1 MTKPFSILV
10 LLTYFCAP
18 LFAQHQDEKVDF
30 RSVII
35 STEQKFNVAFS
46 YADENIDGVFLVPPS
61 DNLNLIETLQ
71 YLREQTS
78 LQFKQLNRRHIAI
91 IKTVP
96 SSRDVCGVIIDG
108 ENGEYI
114 AGATIQSANSGAV
127 SDEKGSFILKNILF
141 SDTLHIR
148 FVGFASLDLPIDK
161 MGGSRCDT
169 IYLRQKTI
177 KLHEIIVANFIAK
190 GININSDGSIKI
202 SPKTMGILP
211 GLTDPDVLQT
221 MQALPGI
228 QSINETVSDI
238 NVRGG
243 TNDQNLILWEGIKMY
258 QSGHFFGLISA
269 FNPYLTNSVEL
280 VKNGTT
286 SAMSDG
292 VSSTID
298 IRSDDELSQNIS
310 GGAGI
315 NMLNADLYFKFP
327 IAKKISLQLS
337 GRRSI
342 SDIVQTPTYTQ
353 YFNRIFRNTD
363 VTNSADPVADSLVG
377 TDERFNF
384 HDISAKLLYDITPRD
399 KLRLNFLR
407 VFNSIHYAENALVDN
422 KPETKTSGLDQQ
434 SMVYGLFY
442 SRSWSP
448 TFLTTAQVYYSGY
461 ELGAINFD
469 VFNDQ
474 RLIQEN
480 KVVDTGLKLD
490 ARLALSNAIDF
501 FMGYQFAEIGVSNL
515 VDINNPPFRRYTKKV
530 LRNHALVAEGNFSSA
545 SNATNLRVGL
555 RTYYFEKFN
564 LFNLAPRL
572 AFTQRLVKHV
582 YFEILGEMKSQTT
595 TQIIDFQNDFL
606 GVENRRWVLA
616 NNKDIPIVKSKQIS
630 TGLRYQPGNLLI
642 SLEGYLKQVD
652 GITSSSQGFQNQFQ
666 YIRTNG
672 SYRVS
677 GLEFLI
683 NQRIGEFNAWLS
695 YSYANN
701 MYSFHEFVPSVFPN
715 NLDIRHTITVGSSYQ
730 IKHFQL
736 SAGVNWRT
744 GKPMTMPSGIV
755 DGNITYPEPN
765 SSRLDDYL
773 RIDLSAK
780 YLFKISNQ
788 VGGEIGASVW
798 NLLDNQN
805 ILNTYFQVDQNNNLE
820 TIQQYALGF
829 TPNIMFRISF

>member
-1 MTKPFSILV
+1 VTKPFIILV

-18 LFAQHQDEKVDF
+18 LFAQRQDEKVDF

-35 STEQKFNVAFS
+35 SIEQKFNVAFS

-71 YLREQTS
+71 YLHEQTS

-96 SSRDVCGVIIDG
+96 ISLDICGVIIDG
-108 ENGEYI
+108 ETGEYI
-114 AGATIQSANSGAV
+114 AGATIQSANAGVV
-127 SDEKGSFILKNILF
+127 SDEKGSFILKNIVL

-148 FVGFASLDLPIDK
+148 FVGFASLDLPVDK
-161 MGGSRCDT
+161 MGIAGCDT
-169 IYLRQKTI
+169 IYLKQKTI

-298 IRSDDELSQNIS
+298 IRSDDELSQNLS

-327 IAKKISLQLS
+327 ITRKVLLQLS

-363 VTNSADPVADSLVG
+363 VTNSTNPVADSLVG

-384 HDISAKLLYDITPRD
+384 HDMSAKLLYDITSMD

-407 VFNSIHYAENALVDN
+407 VFNTIHYGENALVDN

-480 KVVDTGLKLD
+480 KVLDTGLKLD
-490 ARLALSNAIDF
+490 ARLALSNTIDL
-501 FMGYQFAEIGVSNL
+501 FMGYQFTEIGVSNL
-515 VDINNPPFRRYTKKV
+515 VDINNPPYRRYTKKV
-530 LRNHALVAEGNFSSA
+530 LRNHALVAEGNFSST
-545 SNATNLRVGL
+545 SNATNIRLGL
-555 RTYYFEKFN
+555 RTNYFEKFD
-564 LFNLAPRL
+564 LFNFEPRL
-572 AFTQRLVKHV
+572 AFTQRILKHV

-606 GVENRRWVLA
+606 GVENRRWVLS
-616 NNKDIPIVKSKQIS
+616 NNEDIPVVKSKQIS

-666 YIRTNG
+666 YIRTDG
-672 SYRVS
+672 SYQVN

-683 NQRIGEFNAWLS
+683 NQRLGGFNAWLS
-695 YSYANN
+695 YTYADNK
-701 MYSFHEFVPSVFPN
+701 YTFEEFVPSVFPN
-715 NLDIRHTITVGSSYQ
+715 NLDIRHTVTVGSSYQ
-730 IKHFQL
+730 IKNFQL

-744 GKPMTMPSGIV
+744 GKPITMPSGLA
-755 DGNITYPEPN
+755 DGNITYQAPN
-765 SSRLDDYL
+765 SSRLDYYL